1 MSERQ
6 GRFTR
11 RIKKNLEE
19 RGTVWTLTRFN
30 LVKLG
35 HCETKWLREIFAE
48 FFGIRERDIPRR
60 NKFTKR
66 ARDKS
71 GDPMLIS
78 RRHAKQK
85 SHKII
90 ERCFMGREPFVDIK
104 EAGKFLGII
113 KGYLKN
119 YISEAKAGIRNFPYY
134 QDGPNKKLLF
144 KLSEFE
150 LWRFDNQKSKGRNL
164 KAV

>member
-1 MSERQ
+1 MGRKNPITEILEAKRWTSERAA
-6 GRFTR
+6 REIYEAYKEEF
-11 RIKKNLEE
+11 EE
-19 RGTVWTLTRFN
+19 RGTVWTPTRFN

-78 RRHAKQK
+78 REARKAKESQ
-85 SHKII
+85 
-90 ERCFMGREPFVDIK
+90 
-104 EAGKFLGII
+104 
-113 KGYLKN
+113 N
-119 YISEAKAGIRNFPYY
+119 N
-134 QDGPNKKLLF
+134 
-144 KLSEFE
+144 
-150 LWRFDNQKSKGRNL
+150 
-164 KAV
+164 